1 MQHLSSQE
9 NGRWRTS
16 DGLVNTRQKQ
26 LTQHGD
32 FAWIVL
38 YPHLGLDRQSLPL
51 LVSRKHFSVL
61 FRAIWY
67 DLCLKRLQTD
77 PLKNAIL
84 GFAGQLMLQKPQSC
98 GAAQCLSPELDTGP
112 DLIRLRALCLF
123 ATTGIKRSR
132 PPRHERRALPGLCM
146 ECARAPLIGA
156 PAWCRIVWRYRL
168 HLIGLTFTSQ
178 KVSL

>member
-1 MQHLSSQE
+1 M
-9 NGRWRTS
+9 
-16 DGLVNTRQKQ
+16 
-26 LTQHGD
+26 
-32 FAWIVL
+32 
-38 YPHLGLDRQSLPL
+38 GLDPQSFPL

-61 FRAIWY
+61 FWAIWY
-67 DLCLKRLQTD
+67 DLCHKWLQTD

-98 GAAQCLSPELDTGP
+98 GAAQCLYPELDTGP

-123 ATTGIKRSR
+123 VTTGIKRSR

-168 HLIGLTFTSQ
+168 HLIDWANIYKPKSEPLTLFSFGIKQ
-178 KVSL
+178 KISLEAPVVYLQK